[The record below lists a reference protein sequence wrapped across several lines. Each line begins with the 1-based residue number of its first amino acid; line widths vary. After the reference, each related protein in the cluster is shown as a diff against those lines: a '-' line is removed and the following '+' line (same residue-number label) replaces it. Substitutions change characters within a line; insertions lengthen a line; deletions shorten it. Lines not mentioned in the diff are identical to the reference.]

1 MPDFNELQPW
11 IDSWGLASA
20 RERLGRRVDSEL
32 REIQAFYDAVSPRLE
47 EIIEYLNHFPVDEI
61 PEDDRKLAWMVLAL
75 CEVDDALHVWKAA
88 NLDYISDPVN
98 WRTKT
103 SFIDYI

>member
-11 IDSWGLASA
+11 IDSWGLPSA
-20 RERLGRRVDSEL
+20 RERLHRRVDSEL
-32 REIQAFYDAVSPRLE
+32 REMQAFYDAVSPRLE
-47 EIIEYLNHFPVDEI
+47 EIIEYLNQFPVDDI
-61 PEDDRKLAWMVLAL
+61 PEDDMKLAWMVLGL